1 MRENKELKDQ
11 YKEKCA
17 ALSDQ
22 LETIFKESQNYK
34 RNLVGIEEIRADR
47 DKRIA
52 DLRQEIEEITG
63 KYELSEQTNA

>member
-1 MRENKELKDQ
+1 MKDQ
-11 YKEKCA
+11 YKEKCT

-63 KYELSEQTNA
+63 KYELSEQANA

>member
-1 MRENKELKDQ
+1 MKDQ

-63 KYELSEQTNA
+63 KYELSEQANA

>member
-1 MRENKELKDQ
+1 MKDQ

>member
-1 MRENKELKDQ
+1 LKDQ